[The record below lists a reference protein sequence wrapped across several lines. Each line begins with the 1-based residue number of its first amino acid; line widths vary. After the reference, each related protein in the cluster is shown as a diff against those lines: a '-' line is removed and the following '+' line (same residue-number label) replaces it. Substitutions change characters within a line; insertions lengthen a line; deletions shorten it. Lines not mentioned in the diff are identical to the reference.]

1 MAFNYKLLFRV
12 LALVLSALQ
21 RLPADTDHCGI
32 AGIASEILTIIA
44 GIPLPIPDDP
54 PDPPQPMR

>member
-21 RLPADTDHCGI
+21 RLPADADHRSMSGI
-32 AGIASEILTIIA
+32 AVEILELIG
-44 GIPLPIPDDP
+44 GIPLPVPDDP